1 MIGFSVVPFFST
13 NTSLLLV
20 VTLAMLLFKIF
31 NSRVIIEKQFNWI
44 FLALIFMYVGQFL
57 VLGFDIYDYKSI
69 FGTFIRFLFP
79 YLIFQIIGKIFF
91 KIFLKIVYCLT
102 IIGLLIWFLEHIF
115 PGLST
120 FIRDISYSLGL
131 DPLSNENILIY
142 NSEGHKTYGFIRNA
156 GFAYEAGSYSI
167 VLIISLIIHLII
179 NNNKIDKKF
188 IVFVIGL
195 LTTFST
201 AGYIGLMLILF
212 IFNYNKIKNRII
224 LFFLTTAII
233 FIAFYSFYSLSFLEQ
248 KVASQFE
255 LVYDQYETRG
265 RFASAYADFIEW
277 QRSPFFGVGKFDET
291 RFQIFK
297 EDKEQHR
304 VNGLGSFLAKF
315 GLVVFFCYWFVIFRS
330 VKYLVNKNSLRAI
343 NTFGVLF
350 ILITM
355 AFSQTC
361 LQWPI
366 YIMFMYFPLL
376 YIDE

>member
-1 MIGFSVVPFFST
+1 
-13 NTSLLLV
+13 
-20 VTLAMLLFKIF
+20 
-31 NSRVIIEKQFNWI
+31 
-44 FLALIFMYVGQFL
+44 
-57 VLGFDIYDYKSI
+57 
-69 FGTFIRFLFP
+69 
-79 YLIFQIIGKIFF
+79 
-91 KIFLKIVYCLT
+91 
-102 IIGLLIWFLEHIF
+102 LEHIF

-304 VNGLGSFLAKF
+304 
-315 GLVVFFCYWFVIFRS
+315 
-330 VKYLVNKNSLRAI
+330 
-343 NTFGVLF
+343 
-350 ILITM
+350 
-355 AFSQTC
+355 
-361 LQWPI
+361 
-366 YIMFMYFPLL
+366 
-376 YIDE
+376 

>member
-1 MIGFSVVPFFST
+1 LIGFSVVPFFST

-277 QRSPFFGVGKFDET
+277 QR
-291 RFQIFK
+291 
-297 EDKEQHR
+297 
-304 VNGLGSFLAKF
+304 
-315 GLVVFFCYWFVIFRS
+315 
-330 VKYLVNKNSLRAI
+330 
-343 NTFGVLF
+343 
-350 ILITM
+350 
-355 AFSQTC
+355 
-361 LQWPI
+361 
-366 YIMFMYFPLL
+366 
-376 YIDE
+376 